1 MRKMTKLIA
10 VLVLA
15 VFCVTALAAAAADS
29 AVGTPL
35 EYEGQTFTEWK
46 DSLLGVR
53 RITFTRH
60 KDGIGL
66 GDCPVYTAP
75 YKDALRLAN
84 NRQAADTNVDI
95 WDGGTTDEGW
105 LLVRYDVAENTTRVG
120 YIPAKYL
127 GEFKSNLSAKKLGR
141 IPAVAADV
149 IEVTDDPIRP
159 NGRVFATLRA
169 GQEFEV
175 LAKYTYNG
183 NWWYIE
189 LEVDGKRA
197 RGFIDREHSC
207 FRPGDGVQNAAEQPA
222 VNLEALGTP
231 SISPLNTQQ
240 AGEILILGDEKDSRK
255 NVHRDASLNSDR
267 VTVVYPTRT
276 YPCYDV
282 QDAGGRSWYYIFIEE
297 DSIWGWVA
305 SELAA
310 YLK

>member
-1 MRKMTKLIA
+1 MTKLIA

-207 FRPGDGVQNAAEQPA
+207 FRPGDGVQNAAEQLA
-222 VNLEALGTP
+222 VNLETLGTP